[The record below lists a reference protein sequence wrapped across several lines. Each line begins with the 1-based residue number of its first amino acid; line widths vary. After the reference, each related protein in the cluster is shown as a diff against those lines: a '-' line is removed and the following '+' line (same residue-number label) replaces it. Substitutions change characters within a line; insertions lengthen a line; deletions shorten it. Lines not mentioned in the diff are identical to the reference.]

1 MGNLDLRFYKENDS
15 MRTMTN
21 EDLLNSIKKIL
32 HGHNLD
38 DGIWLF
44 SYGSL
49 MWNPDFE
56 MVEKISG
63 EIEGYHRKLCLKSL
77 VYRGTPD
84 YHGLVFGLEIGYSCQ
99 GMCFRIA
106 PEKIKTE
113 LMKVWEREMFADTY
127 IPKWIKVK
135 TNRAYIYAV
144 TFVINNK
151 HDHYL
156 PNLEF
161 NEVVERVVRAK
172 GKMGSCN
179 DYVKNTLKHLKKFGL
194 RDKHLER
201 LLDFI

>member
-1 MGNLDLRFYKENDS
+1 MVFGKEVNF
-15 MRTMTN
+15 MRTMSN
-21 EDLLNSIKKIL
+21 EDLNNSIKKIL
-32 HGHNLD
+32 QGRCLD

-44 SYGSL
+44 GYGSL

-56 MVEKISG
+56 MVDKISG

-106 PEKIKTE
+106 PEKVKTE
-113 LMKVWEREMFADTY
+113 LMKVWKREMFAGTY
-127 IPKWIKVK
+127 IPKWVKVK
-135 TNRAYIYAV
+135 INQSYISAV
-144 TFVINNK
+144 TFVINKK

-161 NEVVERVVRAK
+161 KEVVKRVVRAK
-172 GKMGSCN
+172 GKRGSCQ
-179 DYVKNTLKHLKKFGL
+179 DYVKNTIKHLKKFGL
-194 RDKHLER
+194 RDKYLDTLLE
-201 LLDFI
+201 FI

>member
-135 TNRAYIYAV
+135 TNRAYISAV

>member
-1 MGNLDLRFYKENDS
+1 MRFDKETDS

-44 SYGSL
+44 GYGSL

-135 TNRAYIYAV
+135 TNRAYISAV

-172 GKMGSCN
+172 GKRGSCH
-179 DYVKNTLKHLKKFGL
+179 DYVKNTVKHLKKFGL